1 MFFKLLGRIF
11 MVGFGLALSLLFSFL
26 ILTYLGG
33 SLFTED
39 LTNRYGTEVA
49 ASDLE
54 TTILNVLGAISFV
67 FSLYPALS
75 ILPALLVAVIGEIGH
90 IRSWLYYV
98 LASGAAALSIP
109 LLYVLIGEAG
119 AEMPSQSFLAIFAT
133 AGFGGGLLYWLIAGR
148 RA

>member
-1 MFFKLLGRIF
+1 MFFRLLGRIF
-11 MVGFGLALSLLFSFL
+11 MVGFGLTLSILFSFI

-39 LTNRYGTEVA
+39 LSQRYG
-49 ASDLE
+49 SDVVTSDIE
-54 TTILNVLGAISFV
+54 TTILNIIGAISFV

-98 LASGAAALSIP
+98 IASGVAALSIP
-109 LLYVLIGEAG
+109 LLYVLVGEPQ

>member
-1 MFFKLLGRIF
+1 MFFRLLGRIF
-11 MVGFGLALSLLFSFL
+11 MVGFGLTLSLLFSFL

-33 SLFTED
+33 LHFTED
-39 LTNRYGTEVA
+39 LSQRYDSDVA

-54 TTILNVLGAISFV
+54 TTLLNIVGAISFA

-75 ILPALLVAVIGEIGH
+75 ILPALLVAVIGEIGR

-98 LASGAAALSIP
+98 LAGGAAALSIP
-109 LLYVLIGEAG
+109 LLYVLVGEAS

-148 RA
+148 RV

>member
-1 MFFKLLGRIF
+1 MFFRLLGRIF
-11 MVGFGLALSLLFSFL
+11 MVGFGLTLSILFSFI

-39 LTNRYGTEVA
+39 LNQRYG
-49 ASDLE
+49 SDVVTSDIE
-54 TTILNVLGAISFV
+54 TTILNIIGAISFV

-98 LASGAAALSIP
+98 LAGGVAALSIP
-109 LLYVLIGEAG
+109 LLYVLVGEAQ
-119 AEMPSQSFLAIFAT
+119 AELPSQSFLAIFAT

>member
-1 MFFKLLGRIF
+1 MFFRLLGRIF
-11 MVGFGLALSLLFSFL
+11 MVGFGLALSLLFSFI

-39 LTNRYGTEVA
+39 LGQRYGSDVA

-54 TTILNVLGAISFV
+54 TTILNIIGAISFV

-90 IRSWLYYV
+90 IRTWLYYV
-98 LASGAAALSIP
+98 IASGVAALSIP
-109 LLYVLIGEAG
+109 LLYVLVGEAQ

-133 AGFGGGLLYWLIAGR
+133 AGFGGGLLYWVMAGR

>member
-1 MFFKLLGRIF
+1 
-11 MVGFGLALSLLFSFL
+11 MVGFGLALSLSFSFI

-33 SLFTED
+33 ALFTED
-39 LTNRYGTEVA
+39 LSNRYGSDVT

-54 TTILNVLGAISFV
+54 TIILNIIGAISFAV
-67 FSLYPALS
+67 SLYPALS

-98 LASGAAALSIP
+98 IAGGVAALSIP
-109 LLYVLIGEAG
+109 LFYVLVGEAQ
-119 AEMPSQSFLAIFAT
+119 AEMPSQSFLAIFA
-133 AGFGGGLLYWLIAGR
+133 ASGFGGGLLYWVIAGR